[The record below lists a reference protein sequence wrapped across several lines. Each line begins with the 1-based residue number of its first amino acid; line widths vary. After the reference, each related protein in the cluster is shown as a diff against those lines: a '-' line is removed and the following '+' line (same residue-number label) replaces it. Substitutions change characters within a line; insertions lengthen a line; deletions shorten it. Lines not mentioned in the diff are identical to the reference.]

1 MLTVAFD
8 SENIAP
14 SIQPKPE
21 IAIAIA
27 LDSND
32 LSFEHFTRHP

>member
-1 MLTVAFD
+1 MLMVVLH
-8 SENIAP
+8 SEHIAP

-27 LDSND
+27 LDFND